1 MTEEALQT
9 EDLWQRD
16 HPLLAFQFLANFFI
30 AATPVPRE
38 GPEAPQ
44 GNDPAKHDCI
54 YSTIISPLVH
64 FGVQRK
70 QSDPSRIIFQHLYYK
85 YLSNWLNFSFT

>member
-1 MTEEALQT
+1 MKYR
-9 EDLWQRD
+9 WQRD
-16 HPLLAFQFLANFFI
+16 HPLLVFQFPANFFT

-38 GPEAPQ
+38 GPETPQ

-64 FGVQRK
+64 FGVQRE
-70 QSDPSRIIFQHLYYK
+70 QSDPLRIISQYLYYK
-85 YLSNWLNFSFT
+85 YLSD